1 MRSPKCNLLYE
12 PETIKARRTSPL
24 MEVQDADQDTR
35 DPPSEFVPDFQ
46 ISQLRSRIDVLED
59 QEGPKATKAHKR
71 QGDMET
77 ENEQYRQNARQRE
90 VNDLEYFK
98 RVHLLPARNKR
109 VKMAHWIASALT
121 QDRSATPF
129 NVHRR

>member
-1 MRSPKCNLLYE
+1 
-12 PETIKARRTSPL
+12 
-24 MEVQDADQDTR
+24 MEIQDADQETR

-46 ISQLRSRIDVLED
+46 ISQLRSRIEVLED

-77 ENEQYRQNARQRE
+77 ENEHYRQNARQRE
-90 VNDLEYFK
+90 VNDLEHFK